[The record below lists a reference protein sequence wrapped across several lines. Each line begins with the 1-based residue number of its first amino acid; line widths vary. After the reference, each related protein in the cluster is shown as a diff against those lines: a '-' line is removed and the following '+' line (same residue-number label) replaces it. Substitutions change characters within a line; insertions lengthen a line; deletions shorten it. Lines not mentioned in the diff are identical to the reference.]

1 MTVAAPAIAHVG
13 SHFLATS
20 PHGYGEAAPG
30 DHLQTSYRFW
40 LFGHQLE
47 HGRAPWL
54 DPYSFRPE
62 ASPTVNFT
70 AWPFA
75 IPYWP
80 LDAVAGPVIAWNVFV
95 LASYVLA
102 GLFACAWLRELGLPR
117 IASLAGGLAFA
128 IAPYRTAQ
136 SLGHLLGPISALLP
150 LALYAVERARRG
162 SGWWLAL
169 AAAALASIPLSGQVH
184 VALAA
189 IPFFVAYAAIRLRG
203 RRRWGAGAAVAV
215 AVGAGLLVEQ
225 VAIAGSLSS
234 EGRTLHDVRLYQ
246 AQWIDFLARHRRHG
260 LESFVYVGW
269 LTPLLA
275 LAGLV
280 LLARSRRYALATLLG
295 VGVLVP
301 ALLALGTNLPLY
313 TALWHAFPPLRYPR
327 VPERLMP
334 VACLSLAALLAFAVA
349 RLPRVVLPLLV
360 IAALFGDLES
370 HLYAAAPA
378 DGANSAYAALADP
391 PPSDV
396 GVHLHHRGRLL
407 ELPVYRP
414 DVHFGSVYLYYD
426 LQAQRGRP
434 AGYSTIAPR
443 AAGPVIRRL
452 EPLNCGAWA
461 RGTNALLDRLGVRYV
476 AVHGGVYA
484 ASTLLPDT
492 SWFAQR
498 TLVHHGFRP
507 LAHGGAVTTFVRGT
521 WRGGTPGAEPPRD
534 WIPFCEGWYRS
545 VAADGG
551 RPMREPRARF
561 WVYGTGR
568 LVLRL
573 TAAHE
578 LRAAFAVD
586 GATQAG
592 ANVGRPVTVTLRLG
606 RQRWHLVE
614 VHVPHLVMTPKRPHQ
629 PHRPEGVRVLVLAP
643 SAPGRAR
650 P

>member
-1 MTVAAPAIAHVG
+1 VTVATPAIAHVG
-13 SHFLATS
+13 THFLATS
-20 PHGYGEAAPG
+20 PDGYGEAAPG

-47 HGRAPWL
+47 HGHAPWL

-62 ASPTVNFT
+62 AAPTVNFT

-80 LDAVAGPVIAWNVFV
+80 LEAVAGPVIAWNVFV

-102 GLFACAWLRELGLPR
+102 GAFACAWLRELGLPR
-117 IASLAGGLAFA
+117 IAALAGGLAFA
-128 IAPYRTAQ
+128 VAPYRTAQ
-136 SLGHLLGPISALLP
+136 SLGHLLGPVSALLP

-162 SGWWLAL
+162 SGWWLVL
-169 AAAALASIPLSGQVH
+169 AGAALASIPLSGQVH

-189 IPFFVAYAAIRLRG
+189 IPFFLAYAAIRLG
-203 RRRWGAGAAVAV
+203 RRRLWGAAAAGAAA
-215 AVGAGLLVEQ
+215 AAAGLVVQQ
-225 VAIAGSLSS
+225 VAIAGSLTS

-246 AQWIDFLARHRRHG
+246 AQWMDFVTRHRRHG
-260 LESFVYVGW
+260 LESFVFVGW

-280 LLARSRRYALATLLG
+280 LLARARRYALATLLG

-301 ALLALGTNLPLY
+301 TLLALGTNLPLY

-334 VACLSLAALLAFAVA
+334 VACLSLAALAAFAVA
-349 RLPRVVLPLLV
+349 RLRPLVLPLLV
-360 IAALFGDLES
+360 VAALFGDLES
-370 HLYAAAPA
+370 HLYEAAPA
-378 DGANSAYAALADP
+378 DGANPAYAAVADP
-391 PPSDV
+391 KPRV
-396 GVHLHHRGRLL
+396 GAHLRRSGRLL

-434 AGYSTIAPR
+434 AGYSTVAPK
-443 AAGPVIRRL
+443 AVEPVIRRL
-452 EPLNCGAWA
+452 EPLNCGAWTG
-461 RGTNALLDRLGVRYV
+461 GTDALLDRLGVRYV
-476 AVHGGVYA
+476 TVHDGVYV
-484 ASTLLPDT
+484 ASTLLPDA

-498 TLVHHGFRP
+498 ALVRHGFRP

-561 WVYGTGR
+561 WVYGIGR
-568 LVLRL
+568 LALRL
-573 TAAHE
+573 TAAHTLE
-578 LRAAFAVD
+578 ATLGVD
-586 GATQAG
+586 GRTRAHVR
-592 ANVGRPVTVTLRLG
+592 VGRPVELTLRLG
-606 RQRWHLVE
+606 AQRWHLVE
-614 VHVPHLVMTPKRPHQ
+614 VHVPHMVMTPKRPHQ
-629 PHRPEGVRVLVLAP
+629 PRRPEGIRVLVLSP
-643 SAPGRAR
+643 VGPGRTR

>member
-1 MTVAAPAIAHVG
+1 MALRRRRDPRLRRALLGRTGFVAAALALYSVAAVTVAAPAIAHVG

-62 ASPTVNFT
+62 AAPTVNFT

-80 LDAVAGPVIAWNVFV
+80 LEAVAGPVIAWNVFV
-95 LASYVLA
+95 LASYMLA

-184 VALAA
+184 VAL
-189 IPFFVAYAAIRLRG
+189 
-203 RRRWGAGAAVAV
+203 
-215 AVGAGLLVEQ
+215 
-225 VAIAGSLSS
+225 
-234 EGRTLHDVRLYQ
+234 
-246 AQWIDFLARHRRHG
+246 
-260 LESFVYVGW
+260 
-269 LTPLLA
+269 
-275 LAGLV
+275 
-280 LLARSRRYALATLLG
+280 
-295 VGVLVP
+295 
-301 ALLALGTNLPLY
+301 GTNLPLY

-349 RLPRVVLPLLV
+349 RLPRVVLPLLAV
-360 IAALFGDLES
+360 AALFGDLES

-378 DGANSAYAALADP
+378 DGANSAYAAVADP

-396 GVHLHHRGRLL
+396 GVHLHHRGQLL

-434 AGYSTIAPR
+434 AGYSTIAPK

-452 EPLNCGAWA
+452 EPLNCGAWP
-461 RGTNALLDRLGVRYV
+461 RGTDTLLDRLGVRYV

-498 TLVHHGFRP
+498 ALVHHGFRP
-507 LAHGGAVTTFVRGT
+507 LAHGGAVTTLVRGT

-551 RPMREPRARF
+551 LPVRGPRAGFREF
-561 WVYGTGR
+561 CTS
-568 LVLRL
+568 
-573 TAAHE
+573 
-578 LRAAFAVD
+578 
-586 GATQAG
+586 
-592 ANVGRPVTVTLRLG
+592 PP
-606 RQRWHLVE
+606 
-614 VHVPHLVMTPKRPHQ
+614 PHP
-629 PHRPEGVRVLVLAP
+629 
-643 SAPGRAR
+643 
-650 P
+650 